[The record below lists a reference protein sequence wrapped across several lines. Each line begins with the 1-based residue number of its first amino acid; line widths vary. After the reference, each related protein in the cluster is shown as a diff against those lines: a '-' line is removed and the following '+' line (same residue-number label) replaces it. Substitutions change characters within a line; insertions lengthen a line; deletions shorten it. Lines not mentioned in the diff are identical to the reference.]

1 MTGTMLKFKIM
12 TKLAEKAVA
21 EKTLEVKATS
31 AKAGKESASDKFNNA
46 AVMEGKQERVKSELA
61 KAYDRAEAK
70 AVELFREKHLAE
82 VQTMIEGCICEAL
95 AVERDKFA
103 AREEKEAK
111 VIEQIL
117 TKGREESDGFKI
129 RFSDTENG
137 MTETAAE
144 DIHTMFAAA
153 KQSML
158 KVKIAEREEKAAAAA
173 AEEERKQKVMEE
185 VGVTP
190 EMLAA
195 LKAAGVI
202 K

>member
-1 MTGTMLKFKIM
+1 MANLGTKAAAAATVEMQQM
-12 TKLAEKAVA
+12 TK
-21 EKTLEVKATS
+21 
-31 AKAGKESASDKFNNA
+31 KAGKQSASEKFDA
-46 AVMEGKQERVKSELA
+46 AQAMEGKAERVKSELA
-61 KAYDRAEAK
+61 KAYDRAEAA
-70 AVELFREKHLAE
+70 AVELFRSKYLRE

-95 AVERDKFA
+95 AVERDNFA

-117 TKGREESDGFKI
+117 TKGREESAGFTV
-129 RFSDTENG
+129 RFSDTEQG
-137 MTETAAE
+137 MTESAAE
-144 DIHTMFAAA
+144 DLHSMFAAA

-173 AEEERKQKVMEE
+173 AEEERKLSVMAEL
-185 VGVTP
+185 GVTP
-190 EMLAA
+190 EQIAA